1 MVHRGQHANSRRPK
15 GILADAGKLRPRVGL
30 ARDAARVFVLRVPM
44 RGLQSRTETIPE
56 RKRVGAILA
65 MTDWTARAIEL
76 EEAKAAM
83 LAAKKRIKSEV
94 EREALRKA
102 RETVADR
109 VAEVEY
115 DFARRL
121 AMAVAEGM
129 PQDTIRKEVLRTNDW
144 PTWRKWRDMAQIE
157 PQRVSVAKAKEVTR
171 QANAATIFDRDA
183 LTLTV
188 RKDQNGKT
196 LETPVVYDLT
206 TVRRIGPSR
215 DMWGALPD
223 DEALDEAVRREA
235 GQPYFRYLS
244 NEIDRLISS
253 GEVADP
259 RENG

>member
-1 MVHRGQHANSRRPK
+1 MVHRGQNTNSRRPE
-15 GILADAGKLRPRVGL
+15 GILADAGKLQPGPGM

-44 RGLQSRTETIPE
+44 RGLQGRTETIPE
-56 RKRVGAILA
+56 RKRVGALLA

-171 QANAATIFDRDA
+171 QANRGFRWEEDPTAEIGWVFVLDRDEKGNP
-183 LTLTV
+183 V
-188 RKDQNGKT
+188 PEIRIDSWIVKDDRLQAFPNN
-196 LETPVVYDLT
+196 
-206 TVRRIGPSR
+206 
-215 DMWGALPD
+215 D
-223 DEALDEAVRREA
+223 DETRAYAGKYFGDLHGLARFVTRLATETRE
-235 GQPYFRYLS
+235 
-244 NEIDRLISS
+244 EIGR
-253 GEVADP
+253 
-259 RENG
+259 